1 MKAWEETKL
10 AFDPSEMQDDE
21 ATPVRINLAALVGD
35 GVLGS
40 KTLQDCVDG
49 YNSVNGGSLRLRR
62 GTTVLMSLNQT
73 KMLFKKVIN
82 KIIQK
87 VKELIN
93 ENPVQYIYLVGGF
106 AECKMLQMRV
116 KQEFETEESGRR
128 VIVPMRPQLM
138 VVKGAVLFGLQKV
151 TAFTSRVARYTY
163 GCSIRIHYNER
174 NSEHVRRGYKTQVKQ
189 GTERKYVK
197 GSGFSLLVKQGTKIS
212 AGETHSSTE
221 FWTCSDDQTSISFTL
236 YATVKPFVEWI
247 DDPSLILLGDV
258 EVPCSQ
264 VQSTTLSI
272 SFGSS
277 EISAAATNRTTS
289 EVTRAQIKWNF
300 NAL

>member
-1 MKAWEETKL
+1 
-10 AFDPSEMQDDE
+10 
-21 ATPVRINLAALVGD
+21 
-35 GVLGS
+35 
-40 KTLQDCVDG
+40 
-49 YNSVNGGSLRLRR
+49 
-62 GTTVLMSLNQT
+62 
-73 KMLFKKVIN
+73 
-82 KIIQK
+82 
-87 VKELIN
+87 
-93 ENPVQYIYLVGGF
+93 
-106 AECKMLQMRV
+106 
-116 KQEFETEESGRR
+116 
-128 VIVPMRPQLM
+128 M

-197 GSGFSLLVKQGTKIS
+197 GSGFSLIVKKGTKIS

-236 YATVKPFVEWI
+236 YATVKPSVEWI